1 MPLTILTRKRLLSAG
16 VSNIIEMSR
25 NLRIIFERILC
36 PTDLTEESDDALRYA
51 TALARQ
57 YNAKLFVLNC
67 AVAQTPAPIKDHADI
82 RSHIERSVLSRFA
95 DIQACDW
102 EAVVVEDDP
111 VTAIPSEAAGRSADL
126 IVMRS
131 RRRPNAA
138 ALLGSTAESICRTAP
153 CPVLVTHPEE
163 RMWVGNSAEQT
174 SLRKV
179 LVAHDFSDCSE
190 LALINALS
198 LAQEY
203 QAELHLIHVLQSSVP
218 RRGLDVEPSPEGAF
232 QLAAQ
237 RLENSFPPEARPWCT
252 IKAAVREGQP
262 YLEILTYAEEEEVD
276 LICMGVRGT
285 GFGMKALFGSNADR
299 VLRQAPCPV
308 LIARPLK
315 PASASPA
322 KSDGSARESVGGSPG
337 G

>member
-1 MPLTILTRKRLLSAG
+1 
-16 VSNIIEMSR
+16 MSR

-51 TALARQ
+51 IALARQ
-57 YNAKLFVLNC
+57 YKAKLFVLNC
-67 AVAQTPAPIKDHADI
+67 AVAEAPGQFRDHSVI
-82 RSHIERSVLSRFA
+82 RSHIERSVLSRFPE
-95 DIQACDW
+95 IPACDW
-102 EAVVVEDDP
+102 EAVVVEEDP
-111 VTAIPSEAAGRSADL
+111 VTAIPAEAAGRSADL

-131 RRRPNAA
+131 RRRSHAA
-138 ALLGSTAESICRTAP
+138 ALLGSTAEAICRTAP

-163 RMWVGNSAEQT
+163 RMWVGASAGQT

-203 QAELHLIHVLQSSVP
+203 QAELHLLHILQSSAP

-237 RLENSFPPEARPWCT
+237 RLENSVPLEARPWCT
-252 IKAAVREGQP
+252 FKAAVREGQP
-262 YLEILTYAEEEEVD
+262 YLEILTYGEEEEID

-285 GFGMKALFGSNADR
+285 GFGMRALFGSNADR

-315 PASASPA
+315 PASASPS
-322 KSDGSARESVGGSPG
+322 KSDGSNRGSVQGSAG
-337 G
+337 V

>member
-1 MPLTILTRKRLLSAG
+1 
-16 VSNIIEMSR
+16 MSR

-36 PTDLTEESDDALRYA
+36 PTDLTDESDEALRYA
-51 TALARQ
+51 AALAHQ

-67 AVAQTPAPIKDHADI
+67 AVKLATDPIHDQAGIMK
-82 RSHIERSVLSRFA
+82 HIERSVLRRFSN
-95 DIQACDW
+95 IPPCDW
-102 EAVVVEDDP
+102 EAVVVDEDP

-163 RMWVGNSAEQT
+163 RMWVGDSSEQT

-190 LALINALS
+190 LAMINALS

-203 QAELHLIHVLQSSVP
+203 QAELHLIHVLQSPVP

-232 QLAAQ
+232 QIAAQ
-237 RLENSFPPEARPWCT
+237 RLENSVPLEARPWCAFNAT
-252 IKAAVREGQP
+252 VREGQP
-262 YLEILTYAEEEEVD
+262 YLEILTYAEEEEID

-315 PASASPA
+315 PASAPPA
-322 KSDGSARESVGGSPG
+322 KSDGSARGSVRGSSGG
-337 G
+337 

>member
-1 MPLTILTRKRLLSAG
+1 MPD
-16 VSNIIEMSR
+16 MSR
-25 NLRIIFERILC
+25 NLRIAFERILC
-36 PTDLTEESDDALRYA
+36 PTDLTEDSDDALRYA
-51 TALARQ
+51 IALAEA
-57 YNAKLFVLNC
+57 YDAKLVVLHC
-67 AVAQTPAPIKDHADI
+67 VHAQALPAYVYRPNLE
-82 RSHIERSVLSRFA
+82 RHIERSILKRFVEPPVF
-95 DIQACDW
+95 DW

-111 VTAIPSEAAGRSADL
+111 VSAIPREAASRSAGL

-131 RRRPNAA
+131 RRRPHAA

-153 CPVLVTHPEE
+153 CPVLVTHPAE
-163 RMWVGNSAEQT
+163 RVWVDGSSSRI

-203 QAELHLIHVLQSSVP
+203 QSELHLIHVLPSLS
-218 RRGLDVEPSPEGAF
+218 GAGSEVEPSLESAF
-232 QLAAQ
+232 QEAAQ
-237 RLENSFPPEARPWCT
+237 RLDNSVPLEARSWCEL
-252 IKAAVREGQP
+252 KLAVREGQP
-262 YLEILTYAEEEEVD
+262 YREILAYAEEEQID

-299 VLRQAPCPV
+299 VLRQAPCPF

-315 PASASPA
+315 PAPA
-322 KSDGSARESVGGSPG
+322 H
-337 G
+337 